1 MNSLHVAAKLGHTRF
16 VEALLEKKA
25 SPNARVRRGKTRGS
39 FFAPLRTFRSQGV
52 VMVADIEQLTK

>member
-39 FFAPLRTFRSQGV
+39 FVPLRTFRSQGV